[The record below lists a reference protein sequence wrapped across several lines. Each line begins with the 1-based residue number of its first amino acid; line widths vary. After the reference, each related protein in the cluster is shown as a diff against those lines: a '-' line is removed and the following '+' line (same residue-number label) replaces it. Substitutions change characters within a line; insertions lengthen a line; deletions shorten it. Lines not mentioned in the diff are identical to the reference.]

1 VNLKFVF
8 SFLLI
13 ALCLS
18 SCKKHNDNVFLANET
33 TQGFDGYSFTDS
45 FRLLTSTVREDSIKS
60 DSFSHDLIGA
70 INDPVFG
77 TYKAS
82 SFFQFKLEQLSKV
95 ISAQKLDSAVLIM
108 EYTSSTAHYGDLN
121 SDISLNIMELNEPMD
136 KVRTHSNQ
144 TYSYNPTPIGTFSGK
159 FRPSDSISIR
169 ELGKRVKIAPAIT
182 IKLSDAF
189 ASKIHGAGS
198 GDLASQEA
206 FINLFK
212 GLAIIPTSSPSS
224 GSGAIT
230 AINMRGSFARIRV
243 YYADT
248 LQIDLKVQ
256 ADSRRLTHYDIQ
268 NQGADIIKQKKAS
281 SRSSFDTTYA
291 QAMSGAKTKI
301 QIPYLFGIIPKD
313 GKKISVG
320 KAELIIR
327 PLAGT
332 FASPF
337 TLPTRM
343 LILQPDP
350 TTNLNAGVLDLL
362 EPFYGGSY
370 NSVKNEYRFNITR
383 HIQGLFSDYQL
394 KGVNNNRGLFL
405 TIPTDYPIAPS
416 RIVLDMRKKIPDAG
430 IEFKLIY
437 TEL

>member
-1 VNLKFVF
+1 
-8 SFLLI
+8 
-13 ALCLS
+13 
-18 SCKKHNDNVFLANET
+18 
-33 TQGFDGYSFTDS
+33 
-45 FRLLTSTVREDSIKS
+45 
-60 DSFSHDLIGA
+60 
-70 INDPVFG
+70 
-77 TYKAS
+77 
-82 SFFQFKLEQLSKV
+82 
-95 ISAQKLDSAVLIM
+95 
-108 EYTSSTAHYGDLN
+108 
-121 SDISLNIMELNEPMD
+121 MD

-144 TYSYNPTPIGTFSGK
+144 TYSYNPTPIDTFSGK